1 MQLSDL
7 ASSAFYEDP
16 YPFYRELRAAGAL
29 IPFGERTWIT
39 GQHRIVDT
47 LLKDRRIGKSFM
59 ETVRARYGDEKA
71 RYTVFRLYEQMML
84 FANPPEHTRL
94 RALLMQAFTGKQIA
108 QFQVQSQAIANRLVD
123 QFEKEGRADLVR
135 QYARRLPLEI
145 ICAVIDVPLA
155 DTEMLIDA
163 VTEFIREM
171 ESVGMTAAQIDTSNA
186 AAEQL
191 VEYFTGVLRERRQT
205 PGEDIISL
213 MILAEEN
220 GLRLTDEEIVSN
232 IILVFIAGHETS
244 INMIG
249 NSLISLHRHPD
260 ALKRVLAD
268 PALIPGLVSE
278 CLRFDT
284 SVQMT
289 RRTPTEDM
297 VIEGV
302 SVTKGETI
310 FFSYGSANRDP
321 ERYPEPDSF
330 IVDRPDAEVRALT
343 FGTGIHYCLGARLAI
358 VQIEIA
364 LGTLMRRLPALKIT
378 NLDSLRWHQ
387 RNNLRGVETLEAVW

>member
-1 MQLSDL
+1 M
-7 ASSAFYEDP
+7 
-16 YPFYRELRAAGAL
+16 
-29 IPFGERTWIT
+29 
-39 GQHRIVDT
+39 
-47 LLKDRRIGKSFM
+47 
-59 ETVRARYGDEKA
+59 VRK
-71 RYTVFRLYEQMML
+71 
-84 FANPPEHTRL
+84 
-94 RALLMQAFTGKQIA
+94 
-108 QFQVQSQAIANRLVD
+108 
-123 QFEKEGRADLVR
+123 
-135 QYARRLPLEI
+135 
-145 ICAVIDVPLA
+145 
-155 DTEMLIDA
+155 
-163 VTEFIREM
+163 
-171 ESVGMTAAQIDTSNA
+171 
-186 AAEQL
+186 
-191 VEYFTGVLRERRQT
+191 
-205 PGEDIISL
+205 
-213 MILAEEN
+213 
-220 GLRLTDEEIVSN
+220 

-249 NSLISLHRHPD
+249 NSLISLHKHPD
-260 ALKRVLAD
+260 AVSRVLAD
-268 PALIPGLVSE
+268 PSLVPGLVSE

-321 ERYPEPDSF
+321 ERYPEPDRF
-330 IVDRPDAEVRALT
+330 IIDRPDAEVRALT

-364 LGTLMRRLPALKIT
+364 LGTLLRRLPGLKIT